1 MHVQCVF
8 IVWLHKSPSQA
19 IYVCLYTHNKSQMAL
34 LSVNFFIAGNFL
46 PLPLLLFQMPG
57 AVFRQNRKIK
67 SITLKLLRC
76 LVLTQWDEVSKY
88 LIGTSRTYIEF
99 FFFFSIV
106 QFGNSFF
113 FLILSFGWW
122 CCYCWMCVEHRTHPM
137 HIWVAW
143 TISMFAAKTST
154 FVFAIKCSNMLCF
167 IRESGTS
174 ISIVKMFFFGLK
186 CTNAFFCTDNFT
198 YGLCLTFFM
207 IESIYLSQIINY
219 YAHLLCIVWY
229 ISRFLVYL
237 V

>member
-1 MHVQCVF
+1 MGHHVH
-8 IVWLHKSPSQA
+8 I
-19 IYVCLYTHNKSQMAL
+19 
-34 LSVNFFIAGNFL
+34 
-46 PLPLLLFQMPG
+46 
-57 AVFRQNRKIK
+57 
-67 SITLKLLRC
+67 LR
-76 LVLTQWDEVSKY
+76 V
-88 LIGTSRTYIEF
+88 F

-113 FLILSFGWW
+113 FLILSFGWWW

-219 YAHLLCIVWY
+219 YAHLLYCVGY
-229 ISRFLVYL
+229 ISRFLVYS